1 MKVNIRLV
9 HGGVPNGQFRQ
20 NMAILGQNH
29 DFCNS
34 RINNEFVSCLNSYK
48 YYNPPIIHIWYLF
61 RHTNIIISRF
71 VGIFSD
77 FFKKGVRGSKIIKRA
92 VFSQNDPEYLE

>member
-1 MKVNIRLV
+1 MKVNIGLV

-20 NMAILGQNH
+20 NMAIFAQNH

-34 RINNEFVSCLNSYK
+34 RINSDFVSCLNSYK
-48 YYNPPIIHIWYLF
+48 YYNTPIIHIWYLF

-71 VGIFSD
+71 LGILVIFLNRVLWGPKS
-77 FFKKGVRGSKIIKRA
+77 
-92 VFSQNDPEYLE
+92 